1 MAKLSELVEKIDETA
16 KAGDREKA
24 LRMVESLLQRAP
36 GNQAL
41 ESRKT
46 KLEGELKMQ
55 KRLQALERKFG
66 RS

>member
-1 MAKLSELVEKIDETA
+1 MAKLSELVEKIDEAA

-41 ESRKT
+41 ESRKA